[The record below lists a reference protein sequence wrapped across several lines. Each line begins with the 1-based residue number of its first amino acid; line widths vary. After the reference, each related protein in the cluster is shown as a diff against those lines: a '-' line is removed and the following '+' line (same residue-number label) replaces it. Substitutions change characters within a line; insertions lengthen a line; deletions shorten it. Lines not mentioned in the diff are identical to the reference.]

1 MVLYRKYRPKSFSEV
16 VGQEHIVQTLKNAI
30 AGDLLSHAYLFSGP
44 RGSGKTSLARLLA
57 KAINCPSTALGV
69 NKTPGEPC
77 NTCSFCEEIN
87 HGRSIDL
94 IEIDAASN
102 RGIDEMRELRE
113 GIAFAPVKL
122 KYKVFII
129 DEAHQLTKEA
139 ANALLKTLE
148 EPPSHAIFI
157 LATTEAHK
165 MIPTIASRCQR
176 FDFRKLTVPEITGKL
191 KEIAKAENANID
203 KTALQLIALNAG
215 GSLRDALG
223 LLDKVL
229 TFHSILDTKEGTRP
243 AKLEERS
250 GIGPDTIKAL
260 LGLVD
265 LNLVGEFVQL
275 LADRK
280 AGEAI
285 DFLNKNLEQGM
296 DPQEF
301 TKNLVRYLR
310 HTLVLKINP
319 QLEKMFA
326 NEFTKEQLERMQ
338 QQAQQ
343 FDEKLLPRIVENFM
357 EAEQKMKYSSIVQL
371 PLELAIVE
379 SCGIGE

>member
-16 VGQEHIVQTLKNAI
+16 AGQEHIVQTLKNAV

-57 KAINCPSTALGV
+57 KAINCEHSKEGPPAQA
-69 NKTPGEPC
+69 GEPC
-77 NTCSFCEEIN
+77 NVCSFCEEIN
-87 HGRSIDL
+87 HGRAIDL

-191 KEIAKAENANID
+191 KEIVKAENADID
-203 KTALQLIALNAG
+203 KEALQLIALNAG

-229 TFHSILDTKEGTRP
+229 TFHSILDTKEG
-243 AKLEERS
+243 
-250 GIGPDTIKAL
+250 IGADTIKTL

-280 AGEAI
+280 AGEAV
-285 DFLNKNLEQGM
+285 DFLNKNLEEGM

-319 QLEKMFA
+319 QLEKMFE

-338 QQAQQ
+338 QQSQQ

-357 EAEQKMKYSSIVQL
+357 EAEQKMKYSSIIQL
-371 PLELAIVE
+371 PLELAIIE
-379 SCGIGE
+379 SCGIGEQ

>member
-1 MVLYRKYRPKSFSEV
+1 
-16 VGQEHIVQTLKNAI
+16 
-30 AGDLLSHAYLFSGP
+30 
-44 RGSGKTSLARLLA
+44 
-57 KAINCPSTALGV
+57 
-69 NKTPGEPC
+69 
-77 NTCSFCEEIN
+77 
-87 HGRSIDL
+87 
-94 IEIDAASN
+94 
-102 RGIDEMRELRE
+102 
-113 GIAFAPVKL
+113 
-122 KYKVFII
+122 
-129 DEAHQLTKEA
+129 
-139 ANALLKTLE
+139 
-148 EPPSHAIFI
+148 
-157 LATTEAHK
+157 

-191 KEIAKAENANID
+191 KEIARAENANID

-229 TFHSILDTKEGTRP
+229 TFHSILDTKEEVR
-243 AKLEERS
+243 AES
-250 GIGPDTIKAL
+250 IKDL

-275 LADRK
+275 LADKK

-285 DFLNKNLEQGM
+285 DFLNKNLEEGM

-319 QLEKMFA
+319 QLEKMFE

-357 EAEQKMKYSSIVQL
+357 EAEQKMKYSSIIQL

>member
-1 MVLYRKYRPKSFSEV
+1 
-16 VGQEHIVQTLKNAI
+16 VQTLKNAVT
-30 AGDLLSHAYLFSGP
+30 GDLLSHAYLFSGP

-57 KAINCPSTALGV
+57 KAVNCKNPGE
-69 NKTPGEPC
+69 GEPC
-77 NTCSFCEEIN
+77 NTCDACEEIN
-87 HGRSIDL
+87 RGRAIDL

-113 GIAFAPVKL
+113 GITYAPTKL

-148 EPPSHAIFI
+148 EPPSHAIFV

-176 FDFRKLTVPEITGKL
+176 FDFRKLTVPEIVGKL
-191 KEIAKAENANID
+191 KEVAKAEEANID
-203 KTALQLIALNAG
+203 KEALQLIALNSG
-215 GSLRDALG
+215 GALRDALG

-229 TFHSILDTKEGTRP
+229 TFHSVLDTKEGV
-243 AKLEERS
+243 AASSVK
-250 GIGPDTIKAL
+250 DL

-265 LNLVGEFVQL
+265 FNLVGDFVQL
-275 LADRK
+275 VLEKK

-285 DFLNKNLEQGM
+285 DFLNKNLEKGM

-301 TKNLVRYLR
+301 TKNLIRYLR

-319 QLEKMFA
+319 RLEQMF
-326 NEFTKEQLERMQ
+326 ETELTREQIDRMG
-338 QQAQQ
+338 QQAEQ
-343 FDEKLLPRIVENFM
+343 FDEKLMPRIVESFM
-357 EAEQKMKYSSIVQL
+357 DAEQKMKYSSIIQL
-371 PLELAIVE
+371 PLELAIIE
-379 SCGIGE
+379 SCLSRRSPEGAKADRIGE

>member
-1 MVLYRKYRPKSFSEV
+1 MANIVLYRKYRPKSFSEV
-16 VGQEHIVQTLKNAI
+16 TGQEHIVQTLKNAV

-57 KAINCPSTALGV
+57 KAVNCKNP
-69 NKTPGEPC
+69 KEGEPC
-77 NTCSFCEEIN
+77 NACPACEEIN
-87 HGRSIDL
+87 HGRAIDL

-102 RGIDEMRELRE
+102 RGIDEMRDLRE
-113 GIAFAPVKL
+113 GIKFAPVKL

-148 EPPSHAIFI
+148 EPPAHAIFV

-165 MIPTIASRCQR
+165 MISTIASRCQR
-176 FDFRKLTVPEITGKL
+176 FDFRKLTVPEIVGKL
-191 KEIAKAENANID
+191 KEIAKAEDANID
-203 KTALQLIALNAG
+203 KEALQLIALNSG
-215 GSLRDALG
+215 GALRDALG

-229 TFHSILDTKEGTRP
+229 TFHSVLDTKEG
-243 AKLEERS
+243 
-250 GIGPDTIKAL
+250 IGASSIKDL

-265 LNLVGEFVQL
+265 LNLVGDFVQL
-275 LADRK
+275 IVEKK

-285 DFLNKNLEQGM
+285 DFLNKNLEGGM

-301 TKNLVRYLR
+301 TKNLIRYLR

-319 QLEKMFA
+319 ELGHMF
-326 NEFTKEQLERMQ
+326 ETELTKEQLDRIK
-338 QQAQQ
+338 QQAEQ
-343 FDEKLLPRIVENFM
+343 FDEKLMPKIVENFM
-357 EAEQKMKYSSIVQL
+357 EAEQKMKYSSIIQL

-379 SCGIGE
+379 SCQEIN

>member
-1 MVLYRKYRPKSFSEV
+1 MANVVLYRKYRPKSFSEV
-16 VGQEHIVQTLKNAI
+16 CGQEHIVQTLKNAV

-44 RGSGKTSLARLLA
+44 RGSGKTSLARILA
-57 KAINCPSTALGV
+57 KAVNCKGLALSERGDG
-69 NKTPGEPC
+69 KGEPC
-77 NTCSFCEEIN
+77 NTCESCEEIN
-87 HGRSIDL
+87 HGRAIDL

-102 RGIDEMRELRE
+102 RGIDEMRDLRE
-113 GIAFAPVKL
+113 GIKFAPTKL

-148 EPPSHAIFI
+148 EPPSHAMFV

-176 FDFRKLTVPEITGKL
+176 FDFRKLTVPEIVGKL
-191 KEIAKAENANID
+191 KEVAKAEEANID
-203 KTALQLIALNAG
+203 KEALQLIALNSG
-215 GSLRDALG
+215 GALRDALG

-229 TFHSILDTKEGTRP
+229 TFHSVLDTKEGV
-243 AKLEERS
+243 AASSVK
-250 GIGPDTIKAL
+250 DL

-265 LNLVGEFVQL
+265 FNLVGDFVQL
-275 LADRK
+275 VLEKK

-285 DFLNKNLEQGM
+285 DFLNKNLEKGM

-301 TKNLVRYLR
+301 TKNLIRYLR

-319 QLEKMFA
+319 RLEQMF
-326 NEFTKEQLERMQ
+326 ESELTREQLDRMG
-338 QQAQQ
+338 QQAEH
-343 FDEKLLPRIVENFM
+343 FDEKLMPRIVESFM
-357 EAEQKMKYSSIVQL
+357 DAEQKMKYSSIIQL

-379 SCGIGE
+379 SCKIGD

>member
-1 MVLYRKYRPKSFSEV
+1 MANLVLYRKYRPKSFSEV
-16 VGQEHIVQTLKNAI
+16 TGQEHIVQTLKNAI

-44 RGSGKTSLARLLA
+44 RGSGKTSIARLLA
-57 KAINCPSTALGV
+57 KAVNCSSAALEV
-69 NKTPGEPC
+69 NKGEPC
-77 NTCSFCEEIN
+77 NKCASCEEIN
-87 HGRSIDL
+87 AGRAMDL

-102 RGIDEMRELRE
+102 RGIDEMRQLRE
-113 GIAFAPVKL
+113 GIAFLPTKL

-148 EPPSHAIFI
+148 EPPSHALFI

-176 FDFRKLTVPEITGKL
+176 FDFRKLTVPEITEKL
-191 KEIAKAENANID
+191 KEIAKAEDVKIG
-203 KTALQLIALNAG
+203 KEPLQLIALNSG
-215 GSLRDALG
+215 GALRDAEG

-229 TFHSILDTKEGTRP
+229 TFYSVLDTKE
-243 AKLEERS
+243 E
-250 GIGPDTIKAL
+250 IGVDAVKDL
-260 LGLVD
+260 LGIVD

-285 DFLNKNLEQGM
+285 DFLNGSLEQGL
-296 DPQEF
+296 DPHEF
-301 TKNLVRYLR
+301 AKNLVRYLR

-319 QLEKMFA
+319 QLERMF
-326 NEFTKEQLERMQ
+326 ESELTKEQIDRMK
-338 QQAQQ
+338 QQAEQ
-343 FDEKLLPRIVENFM
+343 FDEKFLLDIVENFM
-357 EAEQKMKYSSIVQL
+357 GAEQKMKYSSIIQL
-371 PLELAIVE
+371 PLELAIVQ
-379 SCGIGE
+379 SCRIGESE

>member
-1 MVLYRKYRPKSFSEV
+1 MPNIVLYRKYRPKSFSEV
-16 VGQEHIVQTLKNAI
+16 TGQEHIVQTLKNAVT
-30 AGDLLSHAYLFSGP
+30 GDLLSHAYLFSGP

-57 KAINCPSTALGV
+57 KAVNCKNP
-69 NKTPGEPC
+69 KEGEPC
-77 NTCSFCEEIN
+77 NICDACEEIN
-87 HGRSIDL
+87 HGRAIDL

-102 RGIDEMRELRE
+102 RGIDEMRELRQ
-113 GIAFAPVKL
+113 GITYAPARL
-122 KYKVFII
+122 TYKVFII

-148 EPPSHAIFI
+148 EPPAHAIFI

-191 KEIAKAENANID
+191 GEIAKAEGARID
-203 KTALQLIALNAG
+203 KDALSLIALNAG

-229 TFHSILDTKEGTRP
+229 TFHSIFDTKERIEAP
-243 AKLEERS
+243 AVK
-250 GIGPDTIKAL
+250 DL
-260 LGLVD
+260 LGIVD
-265 LNLVGEFVQL
+265 LTVIGDFIQL
-275 LADRK
+275 LTDRK

-285 DFLNKNLEQGM
+285 DSLNKNLEQGM

-301 TKNLVRYLR
+301 TKNLIRYLR

-319 QLEKMFA
+319 QLDEMFA
-326 NEFTKEQLERMQ
+326 SELTPEQLDRMKR
-338 QQAQQ
+338 QAEQ
-343 FDEKLLPRIVENFM
+343 FDEKLLCHIVENFM
-357 EAEQKMKYSSIVQL
+357 EAEQKMKYSSIIQL

-379 SCGIGE
+379 SCMVGD

>member
-1 MVLYRKYRPKSFSEV
+1 MANVVLYRKYRPKSFSEV
-16 VGQEHIVQTLKNAI
+16 AGQEHIVQTLKNAV

-44 RGSGKTSLARLLA
+44 RGSGKTSVARLLA
-57 KAINCPSTALGV
+57 KAINCSSAGLEV
-69 NKTPGEPC
+69 NKGEPC
-77 NTCSFCEEIN
+77 NTCASCEEIN
-87 HGRSIDL
+87 HGRAIDL
-94 IEIDAASN
+94 VEIDAASN

-148 EPPSHAIFI
+148 EPPSHAVFI

-165 MIPTIASRCQR
+165 MISTIASRCQR
-176 FDFRKLTVPEITGKL
+176 FDFRKLTVPEITEKL
-191 KEIAKAENANID
+191 KEIAKAENANIN
-203 KTALQLIALNAG
+203 KEALQLIALNAG
-215 GSLRDALG
+215 GAVRDALG

-229 TFHSILDTKEGTRP
+229 TFHSILDTKEDIGT
-243 AKLEERS
+243 
-250 GIGPDTIKAL
+250 DTIKTL

-265 LNLVGEFVQL
+265 LNVVGEFVQL

-280 AGEAI
+280 TGEAI
-285 DFLNKNLEQGM
+285 DFLNKNLEQGI

-319 QLEKMFA
+319 QLEKMF
-326 NEFTKEQLERMQ
+326 ESELTKEQLERMQ
-338 QQAQQ
+338 QQTQQ
-343 FDEKLLPRIVENFM
+343 FDEKFLPRIVENFM
-357 EAEQKMKYSSIVQL
+357 EAEQKMKYSSIIQL

-379 SCGIGE
+379 SCKIGE

>member
-1 MVLYRKYRPKSFSEV
+1 MSNIALYRKYRPKSFAEV
-16 VGQEHIVQTLKNAI
+16 VGQEHIVQTLKNAV

-44 RGSGKTSLARLLA
+44 RGSGKTSIARLLA
-57 KAINCPSTALGV
+57 KAVNCKNP
-69 NKTPGEPC
+69 KEGEPC
-77 NTCSFCEEIN
+77 NKCDSCQEIN
-87 HGRSIDL
+87 AGRAIDL

-113 GIAFAPVKL
+113 GIAFAPSRL

-148 EPPSHAIFI
+148 EPPAHAIFV

-165 MIPTIASRCQR
+165 MISTIASRCQR
-176 FDFRKLTVPEITGKL
+176 FDFRKLTVPEMVKKL
-191 KEIAKAENANID
+191 QEIVKAENAKID
-203 KTALQLIALNAG
+203 KEALQLIALNSG
-215 GSLRDALG
+215 GAMRDAIG

-229 TFHSILDTKEGTRP
+229 TFHSVLDTKEG
-243 AKLEERS
+243 
-250 GIGPDTIKAL
+250 IGADAIKDL

-265 LNLVGEFVQL
+265 MNLVGDFMQL
-275 LADRK
+275 LAEK
-280 AGEAI
+280 KPGEAI
-285 DFLNKNLEQGM
+285 DFLNKNLESGM

-301 TKNLVRYLR
+301 AKNAVRYLR

-319 QLEKMFA
+319 QLDKMF
-326 NEFTKEQLERMQ
+326 ESELSREQLDRMK
-338 QQAQQ
+338 QQA
-343 FDEKLLPRIVENFM
+343 EKFEEKALVQIVEHFM
-357 EAEQKMKYSSIVQL
+357 EAEQKMKYSSIIQL

-379 SCGIGE
+379 STRVGD